1 MIKPIKK
8 IAKNKLTKVDTELGQ
23 VSAQIINSVL
33 FPLQPKERI
42 QSIGWTIIET
52 KMCTQLS
59 YRRAAEMLNLVYHK
73 SESETVKLR
82 TLSDNAIRIGKEITN
97 EVMRKS
103 ESVLKM
109 YGFNAETGLVE
120 KGVTLSESVTQV
132 YNSNEDA
139 ENRLGE
145 IQNTIN
151 AINDIRDEKIPF
163 KSEEIYLESKDN
175 CVYISV
181 DDVGV
186 KHQKDVRK
194 SDVNYE
200 KDGKYVENT
209 VAHIQAGDET
219 YILTAVGMR
228 NLFKIL
234 LAFLLTHDFLSK
246 EIIFFTDG
254 AKNIKSNINEMFA
267 FHSYSIVLDWFHLK
281 KRCQEYLSMSIKG
294 KDKRNSCLEKTLRY
308 LWVGDVTS
316 AISYLSNIPEGNVK
330 KQKWLDELIAYLER
344 KRECIVC
351 YAVRAK
357 LNFRN
362 SSNQV
367 EKANDIIVA
376 KRQKHNGMA
385 WTPKGSSSLAAIE
398 FLYHNDQAYEWFF
411 NHSIPMLTPNLIACA

>member
-73 SESETVKLR
+73 SENETVKLR
-82 TLSDNAIRIGKEITN
+82 TLSDNAIRIGKEITT
-97 EVMRKS
+97 EVMNKS

-120 KGVTLSESVTQV
+120 NGVTLSESVTQV
-132 YNSNEDA
+132 CTSNKDT
-139 ENRLGE
+139 ENRLCE
-145 IQNTIN
+145 MQQTIDAVN
-151 AINDIRDEKIPF
+151 ETRVEKIQF
-163 KSEEIYLESKDN
+163 KSEDIYLESKDN

-186 KHQKDVRK
+186 KRQKDVRDPDAK
-194 SDVNYE
+194 YE
-200 KDGKYVENT
+200 KDYKYVENT
-209 VAHIQAGDET
+209 VAHIQTGDET

-246 EIIFFTDG
+246 EIVFFTDG
-254 AKNIKSNINEMFA
+254 AKNIRSCIEEMFS

-294 KDKRNSCLEKTLRY
+294 KEKRNSCLEKTLRY
-308 LWVGDVTS
+308 LWVGDVAS
-316 AISYLSNIPEGNVK
+316 AISYLSNIPVNDVK
-330 KQKWLDELIAYLER
+330 KQKWLDDLIDYLDR
-344 KRECIVC
+344 KKDCIAC
-351 YAVRAK
+351 YAVRAR
-357 LNFRN
+357 LDFRN

-376 KRQKHNGMA
+376 SRQKHNGMA